1 MRICGVQPMQ
11 RFWASSGRSE
21 LQRSSGSLTAR
32 CAPVGARTGALLKTS
47 AGTGLLVFAG
57 RCCAWRSQR
66 RSKPSAR
73 PCVTNAQ
80 EVATCTGTCRSRQ
93 MNDKE
98 ILDNLN
104 ERRGWKVK
112 DMGANGNCLFLSM
125 ATQVRKE
132 DVYDLP
138 ARSPAWAEALGDLS
152 RWEDL
157 SIRDRASLLRRMAI
171 LDEAEFIAEVAA
183 LRARGEQLRAPLMW
197 RLEELFTDM
206 AEEFVSSN
214 QTELAANIPGWDRQ
228 GLYSRVREVVSSF
241 TLDQKCEFVLLHAD
255 EYMQTTGREGNWA
268 GSSEMAAL
276 SSVLHRPVQAFG
288 NNWVSQDD
296 VKIMEPEAGSSKW
309 EVLPYFEARCFNEPR
324 GDPIRVFQTHGGGH
338 YQMLT

>member
-1 MRICGVQPMQ
+1 MFEKMRLCGMHAGRGQQ
-11 RFWASSGRSE
+11 RAVRAPTQLWKLDSQVCSGRGAHWCPA
-21 LQRSSGSLTAR
+21 QD
-32 CAPVGARTGALLKTS
+32 VGGHRAVGVRRTLLRP
-47 AGTGLLVFAG
+47 GLRGRQVFMS
-57 RCCAWRSQR
+57 CAWRR
-66 RSKPSAR
+66 GAPSGEASHLR
-73 PCVTNAQ
+73 
-80 EVATCTGTCRSRQ
+80 
-93 MNDKE
+93 
-98 ILDNLN
+98 
-104 ERRGWKVK
+104 
-112 DMGANGNCLFLSM
+112 GANGNCLFLSM

-268 GSSEMAAL
+268 GSRDLKSDQ
-276 SSVLHRPVQAFG
+276 RP
-288 NNWVSQDD
+288 S
-296 VKIMEPEAGSSKW
+296 
-309 EVLPYFEARCFNEPR
+309 
-324 GDPIRVFQTHGGGH
+324 
-338 YQMLT
+338 